1 MTTAPEPDDRSVE
14 LDLLARITKRERA
27 AFEQLYTRYSN
38 ILYATAMKFL
48 KEDADAQD
56 VVQDVFIQIW
66 DKAKLYDPAK
76 GKPLT
81 WALTMTRNRSID
93 RIRAIQR
100 RTRLRDDF
108 EKETVADESAGIR
121 EALSGVDASE
131 RTQILRDAVARLSPE
146 QRKVI
151 DLAFF
156 GGLTQSEIADRLGIT
171 LERVEAVLATCH
183 GFEPTGVMAR
193 SVPECLKLQ
202 LIERNRFDPAMA
214 VCSTIWSC
222 WPNGTCRG

>member
-1 MTTAPEPDDRSVE
+1 MSNAPENDDRAVE
-14 LDLLARITKRERA
+14 LDLLARVAKRERA
-27 AFEQLYTRYSN
+27 AFEQLYDRYAN

-81 WALTMTRNRSID
+81 WALTLTRNRSID

-108 EKETVADESAGIR
+108 EKETVADESAGVR

-131 RTQILRDAVARLSPE
+131 KGQILRTAVNQLSP
-146 QRKVI
+146 QQKKVI
-151 DLAFF
+151 ELAYFS
-156 GGLTQSEIADRLGIT
+156 GLTQTEIAEKLG
-171 LERVEAVLATCH
+171 
-183 GFEPTGVMAR
+183 EPLGTVKAR
-193 SVPECLKLQ
+193 ARRGLMKLKELLGDQ
-202 LIERNRFDPAMA
+202 L
-214 VCSTIWSC
+214 
-222 WPNGTCRG
+222 

>member
-1 MTTAPEPDDRSVE
+1 MSNAPEHDDRAVE
-14 LDLLARITKRERA
+14 LDLLARVAKRERA
-27 AFEQLYTRYSN
+27 AFEQLYDRYSN

-81 WALTMTRNRSID
+81 WALTLTRNRSID

-131 RTQILRDAVARLSPE
+131 RSQILRDAVGRLSPE

-151 DLAFF
+151 ELAFF
-156 GGLTQSEIADRLGIT
+156 GGFTQSEIADRLG
-171 LERVEAVLATCH
+171 
-183 GFEPTGVMAR
+183 EPLGTVKAR
-193 SVPECLKLQ
+193 ARRGLMKLKEILVTQ
-202 LIERNRFDPAMA
+202 P
-214 VCSTIWSC
+214 
-222 WPNGTCRG
+222 

>member
-1 MTTAPEPDDRSVE
+1 MSNAPEHDDRAIE
-14 LDLLARITKRERA
+14 LDLLARVAKRERA
-27 AFEQLYTRYSN
+27 AFEQLYDRYAN

-66 DKAKLYDPAK
+66 DKAKLYDPSK

-81 WALTMTRNRSID
+81 WALTLTRNRSID

-108 EKETVADESAGIR
+108 EKETVPDESAGVR
-121 EALSGVDASE
+121 ESLSGVDASE
-131 RTQILRDAVARLSPE
+131 KSQILRDAVGRLSPE

-151 DLAFF
+151 ELAFF
-156 GGLTQSEIADRLGIT
+156 RGFTQSEIADRLG
-171 LERVEAVLATCH
+171 
-183 GFEPTGVMAR
+183 EPLGTVKAR
-193 SVPECLKLQ
+193 ARRGLMKLKEL
-202 LIERNRFDPAMA
+202 L
-214 VCSTIWSC
+214 
-222 WPNGTCRG
+222 GTQP

>member
-1 MTTAPEPDDRSVE
+1 MSQAPETDDRAIE
-14 LDLLARITKRERA
+14 LDLLARVAKRERA
-27 AFEQLYTRYSN
+27 AFEQLYARYVN

-81 WALTMTRNRSID
+81 WALTLTRNRSID

-108 EKETVADESAGIR
+108 EKETVVDESAGLR

-131 RTQILRDAVARLSPE
+131 TSQILRDAVGRLSPE

-151 DLAFF
+151 ELAFF
-156 GGLTQSEIADRLGIT
+156 GGLTQSEVADRLG
-171 LERVEAVLATCH
+171 
-183 GFEPTGVMAR
+183 EPLGTIKAR
-193 SVPECLKLQ
+193 ARRGLMKLKEILGPQ
-202 LIERNRFDPAMA
+202 P
-214 VCSTIWSC
+214 
-222 WPNGTCRG
+222 

>member
-1 MTTAPEPDDRSVE
+1 MTTAPEPDDRAVE
-14 LDLLARITKRERA
+14 LDLLARITKRERV
-27 AFEQLYTRYSN
+27 AFEELYTRYSN

-131 RTQILRDAVARLSPE
+131 KNQILRDAVQRLSPE

-151 DLAFF
+151 ELAFF
-156 GGLTQSEIADRLGIT
+156 GGLTQNEVANRLG
-171 LERVEAVLATCH
+171 
-183 GFEPTGVMAR
+183 EPLGTVKAR
-193 SVPECLKLQ
+193 ARRGLMKLKEL
-202 LIERNRFDPAMA
+202 L
-214 VCSTIWSC
+214 
-222 WPNGTCRG
+222 GTKP

>member
-1 MTTAPEPDDRSVE
+1 MSQPPEQDDRAIE
-14 LDLLARITKRERA
+14 LDLLARVAKRERA
-27 AFEQLYTRYSN
+27 AFEQLYDRYKN

-81 WALTMTRNRSID
+81 WALTLTRNRSID

-108 EKETVADESAGIR
+108 GKETVVDESAGMR
-121 EALSGVDASE
+121 EALSGVDAGEKS
-131 RTQILRDAVARLSPE
+131 QILREAVGRLSPE

-151 DLAFF
+151 ELAFF
-156 GGLTQSEIADRLGIT
+156 RGFTQSEIADRLG
-171 LERVEAVLATCH
+171 
-183 GFEPTGVMAR
+183 EPLGTVKAR
-193 SVPECLKLQ
+193 ARRGLMKLKELLGPQ
-202 LIERNRFDPAMA
+202 I
-214 VCSTIWSC
+214 
-222 WPNGTCRG
+222 

>member
-1 MTTAPEPDDRSVE
+1 MSQPPEQDDRAIE
-14 LDLLARITKRERA
+14 LDLLARVAKRERA
-27 AFEQLYTRYSN
+27 AFEQLYDRYKN

-81 WALTMTRNRSID
+81 WALTLTRNRSID

-108 EKETVADESAGIR
+108 GKETVVDESAGMR
-121 EALSGVDASE
+121 EALSGVDAGEKS
-131 RTQILRDAVARLSPE
+131 QILREAVGRLSPE

-151 DLAFF
+151 EMAFF
-156 GGLTQSEIADRLGIT
+156 RGFTQSEIAERLG
-171 LERVEAVLATCH
+171 
-183 GFEPTGVMAR
+183 EPLGTVKAR
-193 SVPECLKLQ
+193 ARRGLMKLKELLGPQ
-202 LIERNRFDPAMA
+202 L
-214 VCSTIWSC
+214 
-222 WPNGTCRG
+222 

>member
-1 MTTAPEPDDRSVE
+1 MSQAPDTDDRAIE
-14 LDLLARITKRERA
+14 LELLARIAKRERA
-27 AFEQLYTRYSN
+27 AFEQLYTRYAN

-81 WALTMTRNRSID
+81 WALTLTRNRSID

-108 EKETVADESAGIR
+108 EKETVMDESGGLR
-121 EALSGVDASE
+121 EALSGVDVSE
-131 RTQILRDAVARLSPE
+131 KGQILRAAVGQLSPQ

-151 DLAFF
+151 ELAFF
-156 GGLTQSEIADRLGIT
+156 NGLTQSEIAEKLGEPLGT
-171 LERVEAVLATCH
+171 VKARARRGLMKLKELLAH
-183 GFEPTGVMAR
+183 
-193 SVPECLKLQ
+193 Q
-202 LIERNRFDPAMA
+202 L
-214 VCSTIWSC
+214 
-222 WPNGTCRG
+222 

>member
-1 MTTAPEPDDRSVE
+1 MSQAPETDDRAVE
-14 LDLLARITKRERA
+14 LDLLARVAKRERA
-27 AFEQLYTRYSN
+27 AFEQLYSRYAN

-108 EKETVADESAGIR
+108 EKETVVDESASLR

-131 RTQILRDAVARLSPE
+131 TSQILRDAVGRLSPE
-146 QRKVI
+146 QKKVI
-151 DLAFF
+151 ELAFF
-156 GGLTQSEIADRLGIT
+156 GGLTQSEVADRLG
-171 LERVEAVLATCH
+171 
-183 GFEPTGVMAR
+183 EPLGTVKAR
-193 SVPECLKLQ
+193 ARRGLMKLKEILGPQ
-202 LIERNRFDPAMA
+202 
-214 VCSTIWSC
+214 S
-222 WPNGTCRG
+222 

>member
-1 MTTAPEPDDRSVE
+1 
-14 LDLLARITKRERA
+14 
-27 AFEQLYTRYSN
+27 
-38 ILYATAMKFL
+38 
-48 KEDADAQD
+48 

-81 WALTMTRNRSID
+81 WALTLTRNRSID

-131 RTQILRDAVARLSPE
+131 KSQILRDAVGRLSPE

-151 DLAFF
+151 ELAFF
-156 GGLTQSEIADRLGIT
+156 GGFTQSEIADRLG
-171 LERVEAVLATCH
+171 
-183 GFEPTGVMAR
+183 EPLGTVKAR
-193 SVPECLKLQ
+193 ARRGLMKLKEILVTQ
-202 LIERNRFDPAMA
+202 P
-214 VCSTIWSC
+214 
-222 WPNGTCRG
+222 

>member
-1 MTTAPEPDDRSVE
+1 
-14 LDLLARITKRERA
+14 
-27 AFEQLYTRYSN
+27 
-38 ILYATAMKFL
+38 
-48 KEDADAQD
+48 
-56 VVQDVFIQIW
+56 
-66 DKAKLYDPAK
+66 
-76 GKPLT
+76 
-81 WALTMTRNRSID
+81 MTRNRSID

-156 GGLTQSEIADRLGIT
+156 GGLTQSEIADRLG
-171 LERVEAVLATCH
+171 
-183 GFEPTGVMAR
+183 EPLGTVKAR
-193 SVPECLKLQ
+193 ARRGLMKLKEHLG
-202 LIERNRFDPAMA
+202 EKP
-214 VCSTIWSC
+214 
-222 WPNGTCRG
+222 

>member
-1 MTTAPEPDDRSVE
+1 MSNAPEHDDRAVE
-14 LDLLARITKRERA
+14 LDLLARVAKRERA
-27 AFEQLYTRYSN
+27 AFEQLYDRYAN

-81 WALTMTRNRSID
+81 WALTLTRNRSID

-108 EKETVADESAGIR
+108 EKETVLDESAGVR
-121 EALSGVDASE
+121 ESLSGVDASE
-131 RTQILRDAVARLSPE
+131 KSQVLRDAVGRLSPE

-151 DLAFF
+151 ELAFF
-156 GGLTQSEIADRLGIT
+156 RGFTQSEIADRLG
-171 LERVEAVLATCH
+171 
-183 GFEPTGVMAR
+183 EPLGTVKAR
-193 SVPECLKLQ
+193 ARRGLMKLKEILGPQ
-202 LIERNRFDPAMA
+202 
-214 VCSTIWSC
+214 S
-222 WPNGTCRG
+222 

>member
-1 MTTAPEPDDRSVE
+1 MITAPEPDDRAVE
-14 LDLLARITKRERA
+14 LDLMARVAKRERV
-27 AFEQLYTRYSN
+27 AFEQLYDRYSN

-48 KEDADAQD
+48 REDADAQD

-81 WALTMTRNRSID
+81 WALTLTRNRSID

-100 RTRLRDDF
+100 RGRLREDF
-108 EKETVADESAGIR
+108 EKETVVDESAGIR

-131 RTQILRDAVARLSPE
+131 KNQILRDAVQRLSPE

-151 DLAFF
+151 ELAFF
-156 GGLTQSEIADRLGIT
+156 GGLTQNEVANRLG
-171 LERVEAVLATCH
+171 
-183 GFEPTGVMAR
+183 EPLGTVKAR
-193 SVPECLKLQ
+193 ARRGLIKLKEL
-202 LIERNRFDPAMA
+202 L
-214 VCSTIWSC
+214 
-222 WPNGTCRG
+222 GTKP

>member
-1 MTTAPEPDDRSVE
+1 MNKPTATDDDREIE
-14 LDLLARITKRERA
+14 LALLARIAKRDRV
-27 AFEQLYTRYSN
+27 AFEELYARYVN

-66 DKAKLYDPAK
+66 DKAKLYDPGK

-81 WALTMTRNRSID
+81 WALTLTRNRSID

-108 EKETVADESAGIR
+108 EKETVADESTGVR

-131 RTQILRDAVARLSPE
+131 KVQILRDAVGRLSAE
-146 QRKVI
+146 QRRVI
-151 DLAFF
+151 ELAFF
-156 GGLTQSEIADRLGIT
+156 RGLTQSEIAASLGQPLGT
-171 LERVEAVLATCH
+171 VK
-183 GFEPTGVMAR
+183 AR
-193 SVPECLKLQ
+193 ARRGLMKLKEILG
-202 LIERNRFDPAMA
+202 EKP
-214 VCSTIWSC
+214 
-222 WPNGTCRG
+222 

>member
-1 MTTAPEPDDRSVE
+1 MSQPPEQDDRAIE
-14 LDLLARITKRERA
+14 LDLLARVARRERA
-27 AFEQLYTRYSN
+27 AFEQLYDRYKN

-81 WALTMTRNRSID
+81 WALTLTRNRSID

-108 EKETVADESAGIR
+108 GKETVVDESAGMR
-121 EALSGVDASE
+121 EALSGVDAGE
-131 RTQILRDAVARLSPE
+131 KNQILREAVGRLSPE

-151 DLAFF
+151 EMAFF
-156 GGLTQSEIADRLGIT
+156 RGFTQSEIADRLG
-171 LERVEAVLATCH
+171 
-183 GFEPTGVMAR
+183 EPLGTVKAR
-193 SVPECLKLQ
+193 ARRGLMKLKELLGPQ
-202 LIERNRFDPAMA
+202 L
-214 VCSTIWSC
+214 
-222 WPNGTCRG
+222 

>member
-1 MTTAPEPDDRSVE
+1 LE
-14 LDLLARITKRERA
+14 LLARIAKRERA
-27 AFEQLYTRYSN
+27 AFEQLYTRYAN

-81 WALTMTRNRSID
+81 WALTLTRNRSID

-108 EKETVADESAGIR
+108 EKETVVDESAGLR

-131 RTQILRDAVARLSPE
+131 RSQILRDAVGRLSPE

-151 DLAFF
+151 ELAFF
-156 GGLTQSEIADRLGIT
+156 GGLTQSEVADRLG
-171 LERVEAVLATCH
+171 
-183 GFEPTGVMAR
+183 EPLGTVKAR
-193 SVPECLKLQ
+193 ARRGLMKLKEILGPQ
-202 LIERNRFDPAMA
+202 P
-214 VCSTIWSC
+214 
-222 WPNGTCRG
+222 

>member
-1 MTTAPEPDDRSVE
+1 MSQATEHDDRAIE
-14 LDLLARITKRERA
+14 LELLARVAKRERA
-27 AFEQLYTRYSN
+27 AFEQLYDRYAN

-81 WALTMTRNRSID
+81 WALTLTRNRSID

-108 EKETVADESAGIR
+108 EKETVGDESAGIR
-121 EALSGVDASE
+121 EALSGVDAGEKS
-131 RTQILRDAVARLSPE
+131 QILRDAVGQLSPQ
-146 QRKVI
+146 QRRVI
-151 DLAFF
+151 ELAFF
-156 GGLTQSEIADRLGIT
+156 GGLTQSEVAEKLG
-171 LERVEAVLATCH
+171 
-183 GFEPTGVMAR
+183 EPLGTVKAR
-193 SVPECLKLQ
+193 ARRGLMKLKEILG
-202 LIERNRFDPAMA
+202 NRP
-214 VCSTIWSC
+214 
-222 WPNGTCRG
+222 

>member
-1 MTTAPEPDDRSVE
+1 MTTAPEPDDRAVE
-14 LDLLARITKRERA
+14 LDLLARITNRERV
-27 AFEQLYTRYSN
+27 AFEELYTRYSN

-131 RTQILRDAVARLSPE
+131 KNQILRDAVQRLSPE

-151 DLAFF
+151 ELAFF
-156 GGLTQSEIADRLGIT
+156 GGLTQNEVANRLG
-171 LERVEAVLATCH
+171 
-183 GFEPTGVMAR
+183 EPLGTVKAR
-193 SVPECLKLQ
+193 ARRGLMKLKEL
-202 LIERNRFDPAMA
+202 L
-214 VCSTIWSC
+214 
-222 WPNGTCRG
+222 GTKP

>member
-1 MTTAPEPDDRSVE
+1 MTTAPESDDRTVE

-66 DKAKLYDPAK
+66 DKARLYDPAK

-81 WALTMTRNRSID
+81 WALTLTRNRSID

-100 RTRLRDDF
+100 RSRLRDDF

-131 RTQILRDAVARLSPE
+131 RTQILRDAVGRLSPE

-156 GGLTQSEIADRLGIT
+156 GGLTQSEIADRLG
-171 LERVEAVLATCH
+171 
-183 GFEPTGVMAR
+183 EPLGTVKAR
-193 SVPECLKLQ
+193 ARRGLMKLKEL
-202 LIERNRFDPAMA
+202 LGEKP
-214 VCSTIWSC
+214 
-222 WPNGTCRG
+222 

>member
-1 MTTAPEPDDRSVE
+1 MTTAPESDDSTVE

-81 WALTMTRNRSID
+81 WALTMTRNRSIY

-131 RTQILRDAVARLSPE
+131 RTQILRDAVGRLSPE

-156 GGLTQSEIADRLGIT
+156 GGLTQSEIADRLG
-171 LERVEAVLATCH
+171 
-183 GFEPTGVMAR
+183 EPLGTVKAR
-193 SVPECLKLQ
+193 SLRGLMKLKEL
-202 LIERNRFDPAMA
+202 LGEKP
-214 VCSTIWSC
+214 
-222 WPNGTCRG
+222 

>member
-1 MTTAPEPDDRSVE
+1 MITAPEPDDRAVE
-14 LDLLARITKRERA
+14 LDLMARVAKRERV
-27 AFEQLYTRYSN
+27 AFEQLYDRYSN

-48 KEDADAQD
+48 REDADAQD

-81 WALTMTRNRSID
+81 WALTLTRNRSID

-100 RTRLRDDF
+100 RGRLREDF
-108 EKETVADESAGIR
+108 EKETVVDESAGIR

-131 RTQILRDAVARLSPE
+131 KNQILRDAVQRLSPE

-151 DLAFF
+151 ELAFF
-156 GGLTQSEIADRLGIT
+156 GGLTQNEVANRLG
-171 LERVEAVLATCH
+171 
-183 GFEPTGVMAR
+183 EPLGTVKAR
-193 SVPECLKLQ
+193 ARRGLMKLKEL
-202 LIERNRFDPAMA
+202 L
-214 VCSTIWSC
+214 
-222 WPNGTCRG
+222 GTKP

>member
-1 MTTAPEPDDRSVE
+1 MTTAPESDDRTVE

-131 RTQILRDAVARLSPE
+131 RTQILRDAVGRLSPE

-156 GGLTQSEIADRLGIT
+156 GGLTQSEIADRLD
-171 LERVEAVLATCH
+171 
-183 GFEPTGVMAR
+183 EPLGTVKAR
-193 SVPECLKLQ
+193 ARRGLMKLKEL
-202 LIERNRFDPAMA
+202 LGEKP
-214 VCSTIWSC
+214 
-222 WPNGTCRG
+222 

>member
-1 MTTAPEPDDRSVE
+1 MSTETDDRAIE
-14 LDLLARITKRERA
+14 LELLARIAKRERA
-27 AFEQLYTRYSN
+27 AFEQLYDRYSN

-48 KEDADAQD
+48 KEGADAQD

-81 WALTMTRNRSID
+81 WALTLTRNRSID

-108 EKETVADESAGIR
+108 EKETVADESAGVR
-121 EALSGVDASE
+121 EALSGVDAGEKS
-131 RTQILRDAVARLSPE
+131 QILRDAVGRLSPE

-151 DLAFF
+151 ELAFF
-156 GGLTQSEIADRLGIT
+156 GGLTQSEVADRLG
-171 LERVEAVLATCH
+171 
-183 GFEPTGVMAR
+183 EPLGTIKAR
-193 SVPECLKLQ
+193 ARRGLMKLKEILG
-202 LIERNRFDPAMA
+202 EKP
-214 VCSTIWSC
+214 
-222 WPNGTCRG
+222 

>member
-1 MTTAPEPDDRSVE
+1 MTTAPEPDDRAVE
-14 LDLLARITKRERA
+14 LDLLARITNRERV
-27 AFEQLYTRYSN
+27 AFEELYTRYSN

-56 VVQDVFIQIW
+56 VVQDVFILIW

-131 RTQILRDAVARLSPE
+131 RTQILRDAVGRLSPE

-156 GGLTQSEIADRLGIT
+156 GGLTQSEIADRLG
-171 LERVEAVLATCH
+171 
-183 GFEPTGVMAR
+183 EPLGTVKAR
-193 SVPECLKLQ
+193 ARRGLMKLKEL
-202 LIERNRFDPAMA
+202 LGEKP
-214 VCSTIWSC
+214 
-222 WPNGTCRG
+222 